1 MVQGMHGEDRIKQL
15 GRSPA
20 VQVVLFA
27 LVTRL
32 ALAFMD
38 WYVLKLVPPPWIGNP
53 SSLIAWS
60 QWDAAHYTRIAVNGY
75 DHPTDPGSPA
85 FFPLYPLLTRAF
97 GWLTGLDASWI
108 GMQVAGVIVAWISFF
123 VAVFLLTTLFQDV
136 AGDEVARL
144 AGVLVVVSPFSFFLT
159 AGYTE
164 SLFLVFVAL
173 AFLLGFRKRWGWAA
187 VVVALATASR
197 VTGVF
202 LIPAL
207 LLLAWRGKAS
217 FRHLAWIA
225 VVSPLGILSYMGYT
239 WRALGDPLA
248 FLHAQEG
255 WGGWYDRTGVY
266 IVGFFDNPIAWFFG
280 DPADPIISV
289 NVLML
294 LICLVTLVPMVRVAG
309 WEIALFSAL
318 ITLQASTSFHSLGR
332 YLLPAIGSYLV
343 LATWLESP
351 RVPRLV
357 RDAVIACSV
366 VLMTGLLLLFSHAE
380 WVV

>member
-1 MVQGMHGEDRIKQL
+1 MHSDDLMRKL

-38 WYVLKLVPPPWIGNP
+38 WYVLKLVPPPWTGNP

-108 GMQVAGVIVAWISFF
+108 GMQVAGVIVAWICFF
-123 VAVFLLTTLFQDV
+123 IAVFLLTTFFQSI
-136 AGDEVARL
+136 AGDEIARL
-144 AGVLVVVSPFSFFLT
+144 AGVLLVVSPFSFFLT

-164 SLFLVFVAL
+164 SLFLVCVAL
-173 AFLLGFRKRWGWAA
+173 AFLLGFRERWGWAA
-187 VVVALATASR
+187 VVVAIATASR
-197 VTGVF
+197 VTGAF
-202 LIPAL
+202 LIPTL
-207 LLLAWRGKAS
+207 LLLAWRRRAS
-217 FRHLAWIA
+217 LRHLVIIA
-225 VVSPLGILSYMGYT
+225 VVSPIGILSYMGYT
-239 WRALGDPLA
+239 WLALGDPLA

-255 WGGWYDRTGVY
+255 WGGWYDRTGIYVE
-266 IVGFFDNPIAWFFG
+266 GFLDNPIAWFFG
-280 DPADPIISV
+280 DPADPIIAL

-294 LICLVTLVPMVRVAG
+294 LIWLVTLVPMYRVAG
-309 WEIALFSAL
+309 WEITLFSAL

-332 YLLPAIGSYLV
+332 YLLPAIGTYLV

-351 RVPRLV
+351 RAPRLV

-366 VLMTGLLLLFSHAE
+366 VLMTGLLLLFSQAE